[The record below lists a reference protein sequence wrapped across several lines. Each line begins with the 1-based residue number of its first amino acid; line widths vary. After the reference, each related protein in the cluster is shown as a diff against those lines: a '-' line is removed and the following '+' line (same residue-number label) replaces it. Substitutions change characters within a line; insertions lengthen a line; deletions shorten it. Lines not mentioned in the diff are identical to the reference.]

1 MGVFFHNIM
10 FYFKDFGKA
19 SKDLT
24 DKGVPT
30 NQQLKVNGK
39 YSDIKLSFTGRTT
52 GRFSEAE
59 FEPTYNRGALEL
71 SGSFKSDGNYSV
83 SPSYDI
89 PNGKVGGTIGGC
101 VRGDSLS
108 LEGFVDYKFKDQCA
122 LSAKIVNA
130 NSALTANVSGV
141 TFRGDWALGA
151 SVSGKLND
159 KPKPKISFGAQYN
172 RGCYVATLLTH
183 KSDTVE
189 SQFSFIRRTDTHS
202 FGGNFKANYCTGAT
216 AAAIAV
222 SCDSCGCGTSTKF
235 VVSTDNTIGVAWEKK
250 LDSNTTVSVGATGN
264 TATKEYTL
272 GINVDLNV

>member
-1 MGVFFHNIM
+1 MG
-10 FYFKDFGKA
+10 
-19 SKDLT
+19 
-24 DKGVPT
+24 
-30 NQQLKVNGK
+30 
-39 YSDIKLSFTGRTT
+39 
-52 GRFSEAE
+52 
-59 FEPTYNRGALEL
+59 
-71 SGSFKSDGNYSV
+71 
-83 SPSYDI
+83 
-89 PNGKVGGTIGGC
+89 
-101 VRGDSLS
+101 
-108 LEGFVDYKFKDQCA
+108 DYKFKDQCA

-235 VVSTDNTIGVAWEKK
+235 VVSTDNTIGVAWKRNLILIQLYLLVLREI
-250 LDSNTTVSVGATGN
+250 LPPRNILLVSML
-264 TATKEYTL
+264 TL
-272 GINVDLNV
+272 MFNLIFQFSTFFVFIYNKHYFIFHLQ